1 MKINANTNCFDE
13 LEDAVTH
20 QYVLRT
26 SGYDYSER
34 VIPERTDLG
43 NRLVDAGV
51 WDGDKL
57 DEERFILEM
66 ANRNNE
72 TEPKTHEVKILT
84 TINVSGHTY
93 ANISIPE
100 IPDSS
105 YWTLFVT
112 N

>member
-13 LEDAVTH
+13 LEEAITH

-34 VIPERTDLG
+34 VVPERTDLG

-51 WDGDKL
+51 WDGDKR
-57 DEERFILEM
+57 DEERFNIES
-66 ANRNNE
+66 AE
-72 TEPKTHEVKILT
+72 TELKTHLVTVLT
-84 TINVSGHTY
+84 YFGVSGRLY

-100 IPDSS
+100 IPGSD
-105 YWTLFVT
+105 YWIAV
-112 N
+112 

>member
-13 LEDAVTH
+13 LEEAITH

-34 VIPERTDLG
+34 VVPERTDLG

-51 WDGDKL
+51 WDGDKR

-66 ANRNNE
+66 ANRKNE
-72 TEPKTHEVKILT
+72 PEPKTYEVKVLT
-84 TINVSGHTY
+84 NFGVSGHLYT
-93 ANISIPE
+93 NISIPE
-100 IPDSS
+100 IPGSD
-105 YWTLFVT
+105 YWIAV
-112 N
+112 

>member
-13 LEDAVTH
+13 LEEAITH

-34 VIPERTDLG
+34 VVPERTDLG

-51 WDGDKL
+51 WDGDKRD
-57 DEERFILEM
+57 DERSKLELERQS
-66 ANRNNE
+66 
-72 TEPKTHEVKILT
+72 EPYEEQSNHEVKVLT
-84 TINVSGHTY
+84 TFNVSGHLY

-100 IPDSS
+100 IPGSD
-105 YWTLFVT
+105 YWISI
-112 N
+112 